1 VSGGGLF
8 GTSIRDGMAL
18 VQMCAWVDARAMDEI
33 EILQAEIMRTL
44 ANPRRLRI
52 IHRLA
57 GGPVEVGRIAADIGI
72 SQPNVSQ
79 HLAVMRAAGVVE
91 AERAGREV
99 RYRLSDPGIVA
110 ACELM
115 RGVLARRLDRLAG
128 LSDIARLGTASN
140 ISGSESPAAD
150 DATAVRTALHPPI
163 TVGAPSTASER

>member
-1 VSGGGLF
+1 
-8 GTSIRDGMAL
+8 MAL
-18 VQMCAWVDARAMDEI
+18 VQMCAWVDSRGMDEI

-57 GGPVEVGRIAADIGI
+57 GGPVEVGRIAADLGI

-99 RYRLSDPGIVA
+99 RYRLADPGIVA

-115 RGVLARRLDRLAG
+115 RGVLTRRLDRLAG
-128 LSDIARLGTASN
+128 LSDVARLGAVPDTA
-140 ISGSESPAAD
+140 GSESSALD
-150 DATAVRTALHPPI
+150 DATAPITPLHLPI
-163 TVGAPSTASER
+163 TVGASSTASTR